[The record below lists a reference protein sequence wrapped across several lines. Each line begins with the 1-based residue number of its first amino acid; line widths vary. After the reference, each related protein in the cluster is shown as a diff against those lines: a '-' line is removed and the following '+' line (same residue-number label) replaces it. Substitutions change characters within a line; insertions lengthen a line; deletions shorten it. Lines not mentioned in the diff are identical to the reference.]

1 MVFVLSTAGL
11 HVPVMAGV
19 LLELVGKLMVPPLQI
34 GAIWVKV
41 GVTGWFTVTVIV
53 AVVAHCPAAGVKVY
67 VVVAV
72 LFGAGLQVPVIAGVF
87 VELLGSV
94 KGSPLQIGPTCVNVG
109 VTGWFTVTVMVAVV
123 AHWPLLG
130 VKV

>member
-19 LLELVGKLMVPPLQI
+19 LVELVGKVMVPPLQI

-53 AVVAHCPAAGVKVY
+53 AVVAHCPWAGVKVY
-67 VVVAV
+67 VVVCV
-72 LFGAGLQVPVIAGVF
+72 LFGCGLQVPVIAGVF
-87 VELLGSV
+87 VELVGSV
-94 KGSPLQIGPTCVNVG
+94 KGSPLQIGAICVKVG
-109 VTGWFTVTVMVAVV
+109 VTGGFTVTVIVAVV
-123 AHWPLLG
+123 AHCPDAG
-130 VKV
+130 VNV